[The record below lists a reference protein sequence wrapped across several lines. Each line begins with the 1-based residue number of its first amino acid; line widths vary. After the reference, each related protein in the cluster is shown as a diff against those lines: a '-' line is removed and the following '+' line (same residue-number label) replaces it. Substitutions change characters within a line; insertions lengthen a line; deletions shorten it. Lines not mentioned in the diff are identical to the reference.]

1 MNMNIKVFFLKVLT
15 LAALLAGLALPPVT
29 QAASREVPPDAL
41 RCLALA
47 VYFEAGSEPHA
58 GKEAVAHV
66 VLNRAQHAGFPGG
79 VCGVV
84 QQGGEQR
91 PCQFG
96 WYCDG
101 RSDQPTSVRMW
112 QSAQDVAREAL
123 MGRSDD
129 PTDGALYFAPA
140 RAQRPAWT
148 HRLTQVARIG
158 GHVFYR

>member
-1 MNMNIKVFFLKVLT
+1 MKIKTFFA
-15 LAALLAGLALPPVT
+15 LALLPGGLLAGLFAPP
-29 QAASREVPPDAL
+29 AARAAGREVPPDAL

-47 VYFEAGSEPHA
+47 VYFEAGSEPLA

-79 VCGVV
+79 ICGVV

-101 RSDQPTSVRMW
+101 RSDQPASARMW
-112 QSAQDVAREAL
+112 QSAQEVAREVLA
-123 MGRSDD
+123 GRVDD
-129 PTDGALYFAPA
+129 PTGGALYFVQA
-140 RAQRPAWT
+140 RAGKPAWT
-148 HRLTQVARIG
+148 KRLTQIARIG

>member
-1 MNMNIKVFFLKVLT
+1 MNMKIKTFFSAIVLSGG
-15 LAALLAGLALPPVT
+15 LVAGLFAPP
-29 QAASREVPPDAL
+29 AARAAGREVPPDAL

-47 VYFEAGSEPHA
+47 VYFEAGSEPQA

-101 RSDQPTSVRMW
+101 RSDQPTSSRMW
-112 QSAQDVAREAL
+112 ESAQEVAREVLA
-123 MGRSDD
+123 GRVDD
-129 PTDGALYFAPA
+129 PTGGALYFTQA
-140 RAQRPAWT
+140 RATRPAWT
-148 HRLTQVARIG
+148 KRLTQIARIG

>member
-1 MNMNIKVFFLKVLT
+1 MNMNIKAFFL
-15 LAALLAGLALPPVT
+15 AAAVSIAWLAGLATPP
-29 QAASREVPPDAL
+29 AARAAGREVPPDAL

-101 RSDQPTSVRMW
+101 RSDQPTSARMW
-112 QSAQDVAREAL
+112 QSAQEVARDAL
-123 MGRSDD
+123 AGRSDD
-129 PTDGALYFAPA
+129 PTGGALYFAPA
-140 RAQRPAWT
+140 RTKRPSWT
-148 HRLTQVARIG
+148 QRLTQVARIG

>member
-1 MNMNIKVFFLKVLT
+1 MKVKTFLASAL
-15 LAALLAGLALPPVT
+15 LLGGLLAGLFVPP
-29 QAASREVPPDAL
+29 AARAAGREVPPDAL

-47 VYFEAGSEPHA
+47 VYFEAGSEPLA

-79 VCGVV
+79 ICSVV

-101 RSDQPTSVRMW
+101 RSDQPTSARMW
-112 QSAQDVAREAL
+112 QSAQEVAREVLA
-123 MGRSDD
+123 GRVDD
-129 PTDGALYFAPA
+129 PTGGALYFAQA
-140 RAQRPAWT
+140 RAGRPAWT
-148 HRLTQVARIG
+148 KRLTQIARIG

>member
-1 MNMNIKVFFLKVLT
+1 MNMKIKAVFSL
-15 LAALLAGLALPPVT
+15 ALLAVAFFAGLATPRPVR
-29 QAASREVPPDAL
+29 AAGHEVPPDAL

-47 VYFEAGSEPHA
+47 VYFEAGSEPRA

-66 VLNRAQHAGFPGG
+66 VLNRVQHAGFPGG

-84 QQGGEQR
+84 QQGGDDGR
-91 PCQFG
+91 CQFG

-112 QSAQDVAREAL
+112 QSAQDVAREVLA
-123 MGRSDD
+123 GRSDD
-129 PTDGALYFAPA
+129 PTGGALYFAQV
-140 RAQRPAWT
+140 RAKRLAWT

>member
-1 MNMNIKVFFLKVLT
+1 MKIKIFLAISVLSSG
-15 LAALLAGLALPPVT
+15 LVAGLF
-29 QAASREVPPDAL
+29 AAPAARAAGREVPSDAL

-47 VYFEAGSEPHA
+47 VYFEAGSEPQA

-101 RSDQPTSVRMW
+101 RSDRPTSSRMW
-112 QSAQDVAREAL
+112 ESAQEVAREVLA
-123 MGRSDD
+123 GRVDD
-129 PTDGALYFAPA
+129 PTGGALYFTPA
-140 RAQRPAWT
+140 RATRPTWT
-148 HRLTQVARIG
+148 KRLTQIARIG

>member
-1 MNMNIKVFFLKVLT
+1 MNMNIKTFF
-15 LAALLAGLALPPVT
+15 LAALVSIGWLAGLTSSP
-29 QAASREVPPDAL
+29 AAHAAGREVPPDAL

-47 VYFEAGSEPHA
+47 VYFEAGSEPQA

-101 RSDQPTSVRMW
+101 RSDEPTSTRMW
-112 QSAQDVAREAL
+112 QSAQEVAREAL
-123 MGRSDD
+123 AGRSDD
-129 PTDGALYFAPA
+129 PTGGALYFAPVRTT
-140 RAQRPAWT
+140 RAAWT
-148 HRLTQVARIG
+148 QRLTQVARIG

>member
-1 MNMNIKVFFLKVLT
+1 MKIKI
-15 LAALLAGLALPPVT
+15 LLAISVLSSGLVAGLF
-29 QAASREVPPDAL
+29 AAPAARAAGREVPSDAL

-47 VYFEAGSEPHA
+47 VYFEAGSEPQA

-101 RSDQPTSVRMW
+101 RSDQPTSSRMW
-112 QSAQDVAREAL
+112 ESAQEVAREVLA
-123 MGRSDD
+123 GRVDD
-129 PTDGALYFAPA
+129 PTGGALYFTPA
-140 RAQRPAWT
+140 RATRPTWT
-148 HRLTQVARIG
+148 KRLTQIARIG

>member
-1 MNMNIKVFFLKVLT
+1 MNMKTNKIFSAAVL
-15 LAALLAGLALPPVT
+15 LGGLLAGLFSPP
-29 QAASREVPPDAL
+29 AARAAGREVPPDAL

-47 VYFEAGSEPHA
+47 VYFEAGGESLA
-58 GKEAVAHV
+58 GQAAVAHV

-84 QQGGEQR
+84 RQGGEQR

-101 RSDQPTSVRMW
+101 RSDQPTSSRMW
-112 QSAQDVAREAL
+112 RSAQEVAHEVLA
-123 MGRSDD
+123 GRIDD

-140 RAQRPAWT
+140 RANRPAWT
-148 HRLTQVARIG
+148 KRLTQIARIG

>member
-1 MNMNIKVFFLKVLT
+1 MKIKIFLAISVLSSG
-15 LAALLAGLALPPVT
+15 LVAGLF
-29 QAASREVPPDAL
+29 AAPAARAAGREVPSDAL

-47 VYFEAGSEPHA
+47 VYFEAGSEPQA

-101 RSDQPTSVRMW
+101 RSDQPTSSRMW
-112 QSAQDVAREAL
+112 ESAQEVAREVLA
-123 MGRSDD
+123 GRVDD
-129 PTDGALYFAPA
+129 PTGGALYFTPA
-140 RAQRPAWT
+140 RATRPTWT
-148 HRLTQVARIG
+148 KRLTQIARIG

>member
-1 MNMNIKVFFLKVLT
+1 MNMKIKTFFALTVLFGG
-15 LAALLAGLALPPVT
+15 LVAGLLAPP
-29 QAASREVPPDAL
+29 AARAAGREVPPDAL

-47 VYFEAGSEPHA
+47 VYFEAGSEPQA
-58 GKEAVAHV
+58 GKQAVAHV

-101 RSDQPTSVRMW
+101 RSDQPTSARMW
-112 QSAQDVAREAL
+112 QSAQEVAREVLA
-123 MGRSDD
+123 GRVDD
-129 PTDGALYFAPA
+129 PTGGALYFAQA
-140 RAQRPAWT
+140 RAKRPAWT
-148 HRLTQVARIG
+148 QHLTQIARIG

>member
-1 MNMNIKVFFLKVLT
+1 MNMKIKTFFAATVLFGG
-15 LAALLAGLALPPVT
+15 LVAGLFAPP
-29 QAASREVPPDAL
+29 AARAAGREVPPDAL

-47 VYFEAGSEPHA
+47 VYFEAGSEPQA
-58 GKEAVAHV
+58 GKQAVAHV

-101 RSDQPTSVRMW
+101 RSDQPTSARMW
-112 QSAQDVAREAL
+112 QSAQEVAREVLA
-123 MGRSDD
+123 GQVDD
-129 PTDGALYFAPA
+129 PTGGALYFAQA
-140 RAQRPAWT
+140 RAKRPAWT
-148 HRLTQVARIG
+148 QHLTQIARIG

>member
-1 MNMNIKVFFLKVLT
+1 MKIKIFLAISVLSSG
-15 LAALLAGLALPPVT
+15 LVAGLFAAPPAR
-29 QAASREVPPDAL
+29 AAGREVPSDAL

-47 VYFEAGSEPHA
+47 VYFEAGSEPQA

-101 RSDQPTSVRMW
+101 RSDQPTSSRMW
-112 QSAQDVAREAL
+112 ESAQEVAREVLA
-123 MGRSDD
+123 GRVDD
-129 PTDGALYFAPA
+129 PTGGALYFTPA
-140 RAQRPAWT
+140 RATRPTWT
-148 HRLTQVARIG
+148 KRLTQIARIG

>member
-1 MNMNIKVFFLKVLT
+1 MIMKFKALCLLT
-15 LAALLAGLALPPVT
+15 WLAGAFVAGLVTPP
-29 QAASREVPPDAL
+29 AARAAGHEVPPDAL

-47 VYFEAGSEPHA
+47 VYFEAGSEPRA

-66 VLNRAQHAGFPGG
+66 VLNRMQHAGFPGG

-84 QQGGEQR
+84 QQGGDEGR
-91 PCQFG
+91 CQFG

-101 RSDQPTSVRMW
+101 RSDQPTSNRMW
-112 QSAQDVAREAL
+112 QSAQDVAREVLA
-123 MGRSDD
+123 GRSDD
-129 PTDGALYFAPA
+129 PTGGALYFAPA
-140 RAQRPAWT
+140 RAKRPAWT

>member
-1 MNMNIKVFFLKVLT
+1 MNMKIKTFFAATVLFGG
-15 LAALLAGLALPPVT
+15 LVAGLFAPP
-29 QAASREVPPDAL
+29 AARAAGREVPPDAL

-47 VYFEAGSEPHA
+47 VYFEAGSEPQA
-58 GKEAVAHV
+58 GKQAVAHV

-101 RSDQPTSVRMW
+101 RSDQPTSARMW
-112 QSAQDVAREAL
+112 QSAQEVAREVLA
-123 MGRSDD
+123 GRVDD
-129 PTDGALYFAPA
+129 PTGGALYFAQA
-140 RAQRPAWT
+140 RAKRPAWT
-148 HRLTQVARIG
+148 QHLTQIARIG

>member
-1 MNMNIKVFFLKVLT
+1 MNMKIKTFFAATVLFGG
-15 LAALLAGLALPPVT
+15 LVAGLFAPP
-29 QAASREVPPDAL
+29 AARAAGREVPPDAL

-47 VYFEAGSEPHA
+47 VYFEAGSEPQA
-58 GKEAVAHV
+58 GKQAVAHV

-91 PCQFG
+91 SCQFG

-101 RSDQPTSVRMW
+101 RSDQPTSARMW
-112 QSAQDVAREAL
+112 QSAQEVAREVLA
-123 MGRSDD
+123 GRVDD
-129 PTDGALYFAPA
+129 PTGGALYFAQA
-140 RAQRPAWT
+140 RAKRPAWT
-148 HRLTQVARIG
+148 QHLTQIARIG

>member
-1 MNMNIKVFFLKVLT
+1 
-15 LAALLAGLALPPVT
+15 
-29 QAASREVPPDAL
+29 VPPDAL
-41 RCLALA
+41 RCLALV
-47 VYFEAGSEPHA
+47 VYFEAGAEPRA

-101 RSDQPTSVRMW
+101 RSDEPTSARMW
-112 QSAQDVAREAL
+112 QSAQDVARAAL
-123 MGRSDD
+123 AGESED
-129 PTDGALYFAPA
+129 PTGGALYFAQA
-140 RAQRPAWT
+140 QKQRPSWT
-148 HRLTQVARIG
+148 RRLTQVARIG
-158 GHVFYR
+158 GHIFYR

>member
-1 MNMNIKVFFLKVLT
+1 MNMKTKAFLAS
-15 LAALLAGLALPPVT
+15 AALLGSLLVGLLVPPETRAAG
-29 QAASREVPPDAL
+29 REVPPDAL

-47 VYFEAGSEPHA
+47 VYFEARGEPQA

-101 RSDQPTSVRMW
+101 RSDDPTHARMW
-112 QSAQDVAREAL
+112 ESSMEVAREVL
-123 MGRSDD
+123 TDKRDD
-129 PTDGALYFAPA
+129 PTGGALYFTRA
-140 RAQRPAWT
+140 RVTPPTWT
-148 HRLTQVARIG
+148 QRLTRVAQIG
-158 GHVFYR
+158 GHIFYR

>member
-1 MNMNIKVFFLKVLT
+1 MNIKNIF
-15 LAALLAGLALPPVT
+15 LAALLVGVWTAGLLTPRPADS
-29 QAASREVPPDAL
+29 AGREVPSDAL
-41 RCLALA
+41 HCLALA
-47 VYFEAGSEPHA
+47 VYFEAGSEPHE

-101 RSDQPTSVRMW
+101 RSDEPTSARMW
-112 QSAQDVAREAL
+112 QSAQDVAREVLA
-123 MGRSDD
+123 GRSDD
-129 PTDGALYFAPA
+129 PTGGALYFIRA
-140 RAQRPAWT
+140 RAKQPHWT
-148 HRLTQVARIG
+148 QRLTQVARIG

>member
-1 MNMNIKVFFLKVLT
+1 MNMNIKAFLPRVLAF
-15 LAALLAGLALPPVT
+15 AALLAGLALPPVT
-29 QAASREVPPDAL
+29 HAASREIPPDAL

-47 VYFEAGSEPHA
+47 VYFEAGSEPRT

-66 VLNRAQHAGFPGG
+66 VLNRVQHAGFPGG

-84 QQGGEQR
+84 QQGSDSGR
-91 PCQFG
+91 CQFG

-101 RSDQPTSVRMW
+101 HSNRPTSARMW
-112 QSAQDVAREAL
+112 QSAQDVAREVLA
-123 MGRSDD
+123 GRSDD

-140 RAQRPAWT
+140 RAKRPAWT

>member
-1 MNMNIKVFFLKVLT
+1 MNMKIKTFFAATVLFGG
-15 LAALLAGLALPPVT
+15 LVAGLF
-29 QAASREVPPDAL
+29 AAPAARAAGREVPPDAL

-47 VYFEAGSEPHA
+47 VYFEAGSEPQA

-101 RSDQPTSVRMW
+101 RSDQPTSSRMW
-112 QSAQDVAREAL
+112 ESAQEVAREVLA
-123 MGRSDD
+123 GRVDD
-129 PTDGALYFAPA
+129 PTGGALYFAQA
-140 RAQRPAWT
+140 RATRPAWT
-148 HRLTQVARIG
+148 KRLTQIARIG